1 MRDGHAHD
9 LAARLRERVDLR
21 EVRRDVGRR
30 GVQHGLH
37 DDGRAAAER
46 HGAHRH
52 PAGSLARFGMR
63 CHKSLPFSI
72 PHRVQARCRNSV
84 STARRLH
91 APKRVA
97 GYFTSDY
104 PVSGQMHRD
113 FAGGPPEPHW
123 RARAAKN
130 ARISQVRELCAPPSC
145 RNDRFGRSR
154 AFPFKKTPGQKFSL
168 TYFDHA
174 VRFRSA
180 HNSWTWCFS
189 SDFDDGSA
197 HKSRTC
203 APTATPNGS
212 RALRTLARAAR
223 SNRRNPHPR

>member
-1 MRDGHAHD
+1 MTSASFFLNASSTSAMYLSVKMCIRDRGFRGRAHD
-9 LAARLRERVDLR
+9 NERTRGRGRENERTSR
-21 EVRRDVGRR
+21 TRR
-30 GVQHGLH
+30 
-37 DDGRAAAER
+37 RAIE
-46 HGAHRH
+46 
-52 PAGSLARFGMR
+52 
-63 CHKSLPFSI
+63 
-72 PHRVQARCRNSV
+72 
-84 STARRLH
+84 
-91 APKRVA
+91 
-97 GYFTSDY
+97 
-104 PVSGQMHRD
+104 
-113 FAGGPPEPHW
+113 PPEPHW

-130 ARISQVRELCAPPSC
+130 ARISQVRELCAPPSS

-154 AFPFKKTPGQKFSL
+154 AFPLKKTPGQKFSL
-168 TYFDHA
+168 TYFGHA

-197 HKSRTC
+197 RKSRTC